1 MIISVD
7 DNVGGTIILK
17 AQAVVV
23 NGNLIIDAKDMVIR
37 MNADDI
43 RGVLDDNKRVSS
55 TTV

>member
-1 MIISVD
+1 MILSVD

-17 AQAVVV
+17 AQAAVV

>member
-1 MIISVD
+1 MILSVD

-17 AQAVVV
+17 AQAAVV

-43 RGVLDDNKRVSS
+43 RGVLDDNKRVS
-55 TTV
+55 

>member
-17 AQAVVV
+17 AQAAVV